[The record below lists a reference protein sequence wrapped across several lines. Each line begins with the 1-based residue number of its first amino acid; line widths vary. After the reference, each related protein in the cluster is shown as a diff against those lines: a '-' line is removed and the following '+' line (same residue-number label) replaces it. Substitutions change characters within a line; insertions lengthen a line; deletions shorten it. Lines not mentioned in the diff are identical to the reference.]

1 MVSEESPYRTYS
13 NGFSSGFERHRRGT
27 HSTIQRFN
35 RDGREIAKRSWQTPQ
50 YFPGSKD
57 EIVSEL
63 VQRREQL
70 RADTEQQVK
79 QIEDAG
85 EADKAKLKEWKKARL
100 GSQYT
105 DEEDHAVTAEENDK
119 FEKIVSRV
127 NYQVFTVR
135 EKCRRDIE
143 NPQASGSALKTQQKR
158 LKDDDAAFMT
168 KRTGNLY
175 SRSYET
181 YGDPSGN
188 PIPVIAEPKQMQLK
202 AAPSGTH

>member
-1 MVSEESPYRTYS
+1 
-13 NGFSSGFERHRRGT
+13 
-27 HSTIQRFN
+27 
-35 RDGREIAKRSWQTPQ
+35 
-50 YFPGSKD
+50 
-57 EIVSEL
+57 
-63 VQRREQL
+63 
-70 RADTEQQVK
+70 
-79 QIEDAG
+79 
-85 EADKAKLKEWKKARL
+85 L

-143 NPQASGSALKTQQKR
+143 NLQASGSALKTQQKR